1 MDNDKWNI
9 IARIPRDANNEILIK
24 EGEYWNIKVVD
35 IRWFNNGKPTK
46 KGIRV
51 NMNEVVNLSK
61 ALNKIVDGID
71 DTEQI
76 Q

>member
-1 MDNDKWNI
+1 MDNDKWDI
-9 IARIPRDANNEILIK
+9 IARIPRDANNEIQIK

-51 NMNEVVNLSK
+51 NMNEVVSLSK

-71 DTEQI
+71 DTE
-76 Q
+76 

>member
-9 IARIPRDANNEILIK
+9 IARIPRDANNEIQIK
-24 EGEYWNIKVVD
+24 EGEYWNISVVD
-35 IRWFNNGKPTK
+35 IRWYNNGKPTK

-71 DTEQI
+71 DTE
-76 Q
+76 